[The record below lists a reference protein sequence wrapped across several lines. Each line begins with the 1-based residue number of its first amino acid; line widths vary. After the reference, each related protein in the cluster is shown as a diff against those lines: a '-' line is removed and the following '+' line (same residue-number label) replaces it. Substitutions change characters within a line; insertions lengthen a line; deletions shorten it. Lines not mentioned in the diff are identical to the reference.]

1 MSFEESLRRLEEIVR
16 VLEEDDVPLDNA
28 LALFE
33 EGVTRLREATAEL
46 SRAEEAARVLREQ
59 VDGTFDTPELR
70 A

>member
-1 MSFEESLRRLEEIVR
+1 MTFEECVRRLEEIVR
-16 VLEEDDVPLDNA
+16 ELEEDEVPLDKA

-33 EGVTRLREATAEL
+33 EGVTRLRDATAEL

-59 VDGTFDTPELR
+59 VDGTFDTPEFR

>member
-1 MSFEESLRRLEEIVR
+1 MSFEESVRRLEEIVDT
-16 VLEEDDVPLDNA
+16 LEGEEVPLDRA

-33 EGVTRLREATAEL
+33 EGVARLREATAEL
-46 SRAEEAARVLREQ
+46 ARAEEAVRVLREQ